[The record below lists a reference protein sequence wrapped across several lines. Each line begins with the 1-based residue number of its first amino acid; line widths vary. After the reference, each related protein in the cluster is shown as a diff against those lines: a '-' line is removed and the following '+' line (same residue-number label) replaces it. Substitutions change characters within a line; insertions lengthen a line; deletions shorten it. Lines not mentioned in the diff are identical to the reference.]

1 MFWPNIPQNM
11 QKDRK
16 HFKPKM
22 FVLIKDVLD
31 YDFVGNSLIQA
42 QTLNYRE

>member
-1 MFWPNIPQNM
+1 M

-31 YDFVGNSLIQA
+31 SDFVGNSLIQA
-42 QTLNYRE
+42 QTESKYILKLWNTFQW